1 MEKISE
7 ELKSFGNVYRQ
18 GVESK
23 IKFWFFGIIGL
34 ILVFMFLPWT
44 QNIKSKGSVT
54 SLQQDQRPQELNSPI
69 PGRISKWYVK
79 EGDQVLKGDTILLLT
94 EIKNDYLDPN
104 LINRTKEQL
113 VAKKESV
120 KFYRDKI
127 ISYDAQLEALNNGR
141 VLKIKQL
148 ENKLVQLN
156 NKLDAEKAGLKAAN
170 NEYELSKNQFERQE
184 KMFKDGLVSQ
194 TKLQERNVKFQN
206 SLSKKIESENKVAQI
221 EQEILNN
228 KIEQNSA
235 SQEYNEKISKVE
247 SERFQSLSQISVSE
261 GEVSKL
267 ENTLSNYILRNDM
280 YVLTA
285 PQDGQIVQAKSAGL
299 GEIIKEGERI
309 VTIVPSNAI
318 YAVEMFVRPID
329 LPLVKIGQK
338 VRFVFD
344 GFPSIV
350 FSGWPQSSYGT
361 FGGVIVAVENSIS
374 KKGMFRVLVKED
386 IKDRKW
392 PNQLRIGSGAQGI
405 TLLHDVPIWYELWRN
420 VNGFPPDYY
429 VDEPQVE
436 VDQLKK

>member
-1 MEKISE
+1 MENISK
-7 ELKSFGNVYRQ
+7 ELKSFSNVYRQ

-23 IKFWFFGIIGL
+23 IKYWFFGIVFL
-34 ILVFMFLPWT
+34 ILTFMFLPWT
-44 QNIKSKGSVT
+44 QNIKSKGAVT
-54 SLQQDQRPQELNSPI
+54 SLQQDERPQELNSPI
-69 PGRISKWYVK
+69 PGKIAKWFVK
-79 EGDQVLKGDTILLLT
+79 EGDQVMKGDTIVLLT

-113 VAKKESV
+113 ISKKESV
-120 KFYRDKI
+120 SFYKNKI
-127 ISYDAQLEALNNGR
+127 VSYDSQLEALKSGR
-141 VLKIKQL
+141 GFKIKQL
-148 ENKLVQLN
+148 ENKLIQLK
-156 NKLDAEKAGLKAAN
+156 NKLIGEKAELEAAI

-206 SLSKKIESENKVAQI
+206 SQSKKIALENKIAQTQ
-221 EQEILNN
+221 QEILNN

-247 SERFQSLSQISVSE
+247 SERFQSLSQISISE
-261 GEVSKL
+261 GDVSKL
-267 ENTLSNYILRNDM
+267 ENTLSNYILRNEM

-309 VTIVPSNAI
+309 VTIVPSNTT

-350 FSGWPQSSYGT
+350 FSGWPENSYGT
-361 FGGVIVAVENSIS
+361 FGGVVTAVENSIS

-386 IKDRKW
+386 ANDREW
-392 PNQLRIGSGAQGI
+392 PKQLRIGSGAQGI

-429 VDEPQVE
+429 MDEPQVE
-436 VDQLKK
+436 ADQLKK

>member
-69 PGRISKWYVK
+69 PGRISKWFVK

-94 EIKNDYLDPN
+94 EIINDYLDPN

-206 SLSKKIESENKVAQI
+206 TLSKKIASENKVAQI

-386 IKDRKW
+386 VKDRKW